1 MPQAEVAME
10 VREAAP
16 GVRVIDI
23 DGEVTAFSEGVLM
36 DAFAEASGDGVR
48 AVILNF
54 EGLQYM
60 NSGGI
65 GLLVTVLIR
74 ANRAGQQLLAYR
86 PQRALPPDSLADP
99 PRRGDRHPSR
109 RGVGSSRRPLS
120 SPTTSPPVSRPA
132 VPRP

>member
-36 DAFAEASGDGVR
+36 DAFAEASGNGVR

-74 ANRAGQQLLAYR
+74 ATV
-86 PQRALPPDSLADP
+86 PDSSCSHSA
-99 PRRGDRHPSR
+99 ST
-109 RGVGSSRRPLS
+109 S
-120 SPTTSPPVSRPA
+120 TTARFF
-132 VPRP
+132 R